1 MLRNEITKT
10 IDADIIE
17 INNNKFLLQSLY
29 NLTIR
34 DDLKKL

>member
-29 NLTIR
+29 HLTIR